1 MEKGMAF
8 IDAANINKSAESLGI
23 KIDYKKF
30 LNFIKKYFLEE
41 DPPHSY
47 SLIRPYYY
55 SADDKNPKRS
65 HFYDKLREF
74 GYETRILEIVTTQNK
89 EKIIQKQK
97 GVDILLAT
105 EMLTFAFRNNYDAAI
120 LCSGDQDFLPVL
132 KEIKDL
138 GKRIFV
144 FGFESSVAFKLKNEA
159 DKFCKLDDYLNDF
172 KLAIK

>member
-1 MEKGMAF
+1 
-8 IDAANINKSAESLGI
+8 
-23 KIDYKKF
+23 
-30 LNFIKKYFLEE
+30 
-41 DPPHSY
+41 
-47 SLIRPYYY
+47 
-55 SADDKNPKRS
+55 
-65 HFYDKLREF
+65 
-74 GYETRILEIVTTQNK
+74 LEIVTTQNK

-172 KLAIK
+172 KLL